1 MSNVYESANLI
12 LKLYELRREP
22 TMREARAWYVRGFNP
37 GSVEDIVSALSGP
50 NSAYFRMVTTYWDM
64 AASLV
69 LNGAIDEQMFS
80 DANGE
85 HLVVFAKVEPYLG
98 EYRTRL
104 GNPAYLGSIERLVL
118 KMPNAKERL
127 AALRE
132 RFRQMA
138 QAASNR

>member
-1 MSNVYESANLI
+1 MSTAYESANLI

-138 QAASNR
+138 QAA

>member
-1 MSNVYESANLI
+1 MSNAYESANLI

-69 LNGAIDEQMFS
+69 LNGAIDKQMFS